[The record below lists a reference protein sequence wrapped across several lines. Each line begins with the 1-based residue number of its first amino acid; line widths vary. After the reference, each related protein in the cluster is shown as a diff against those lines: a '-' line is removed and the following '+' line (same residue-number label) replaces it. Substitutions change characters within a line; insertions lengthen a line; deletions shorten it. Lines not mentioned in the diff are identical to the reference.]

1 MPRQELVP
9 FVARMVVSGAADGV
23 SIVNIFHVKGTAAG
37 GAFTQGELDNLTNAF
52 AGSFKTRFQSMFA
65 NAYAFQNVV
74 ATDLSTTFG
83 VVSTATMTGNGS
95 AGVTSAPN
103 NVCIGLSWKIARHYR
118 GGHPRTYI
126 GPIATAQ
133 VGTGTTILAAAVTN
147 AKAAGAGLIS
157 DVVAIA
163 GSGAPA
169 QLVAVHRISAGAI
182 LQPPLVDTITAV
194 GVDSRIDSQR
204 KRLGKDRPG

>member
-52 AGSFKTRFQSMFA
+52 ASSFKTRFQSMFA

-182 LQPPLVDTITAV
+182 LKPPLVDTITAV